1 MDCYGAFIVEDPP
14 EGMPKAM
21 KPILDLAPNLSCPL
35 LGLFGVDDRFPA
47 PAAVATLDAELTKLD
62 KPHEFHS
69 YEGAGHAF
77 FSVDRPAY
85 RVEAALDGWRR
96 IDEFFATHLKG

>member
-1 MDCYGAFIVEDPP
+1 MAQ
-14 EGMPKAM
+14 
-21 KPILDLAPNLSCPL
+21 LD
-35 LGLFGVDDRFPA
+35 D
-47 PAAVATLDAELTKLD
+47 ELTKLD

-85 RVEAALDGWRR
+85 RVEAAVDGWRR
-96 IDEFFATHLKG
+96 IDEFFTAHLKGPKG